1 MHPRF
6 SWTNPNRVR
15 AVVGAFAHRNVKAFH
30 CAEGYAWLADVIGRL
45 DQSNPQMASRMVQ
58 PLGQWGLLATPY
70 ATTIQAALESHTVMN
85 LSTDLYEIVEK
96 SRKPS

>member
-1 MHPRF
+1 M
-6 SWTNPNRVR
+6 
-15 AVVGAFAHRNVKAFH
+15 VGAFAHRNVRAFH
-30 CAEGYAWLADVIGRL
+30 CAEGYALLANVIGRL

-70 ATTIQAALESHTVMN
+70 ATAMQAALESLAVMK